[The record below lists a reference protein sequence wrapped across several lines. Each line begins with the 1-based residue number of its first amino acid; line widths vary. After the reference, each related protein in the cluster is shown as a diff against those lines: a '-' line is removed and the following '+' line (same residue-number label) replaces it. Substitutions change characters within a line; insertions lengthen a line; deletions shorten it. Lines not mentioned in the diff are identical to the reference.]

1 MDWELLESWG
11 IEKDSDPKKIC
22 EVLEERQLEF
32 LQMRRNENDSAKK
45 SEIAEELKKLEA
57 QLKQAKKEAKKQ
69 LDSSESNSVGTVSE
83 PDASGD
89 GQIAEMKKK
98 LDAIKK
104 QEEQRREEE
113 KARIEAASA
122 DDTQDTGNV
131 PTGSQPITPSPQ
143 TKPDTPTTPANRG
156 AIPVGDSKQ
165 QLQSGIVEYN
175 NGNYNAA
182 FSIFND
188 LAQKGNPEAEYY
200 VSILF
205 SKGLGTAPDNDK
217 ANFWLKKSADHR
229 YVEAQFAYAMTLLS
243 NRSGTDP
250 LSKEGMQYL
259 AKAAD
264 QDYQPALKQ
273 YVDIVLRGYHELSAI
288 RSAIK
293 YSSDRK
299 SVV

>member
-1 MDWELLESWG
+1 MG
-11 IEKDSDPKKIC
+11 
-22 EVLEERQLEF
+22 
-32 LQMRRNENDSAKK
+32 SA
-45 SEIAEELKKLEA
+45 
-57 QLKQAKKEAKKQ
+57 
-69 LDSSESNSVGTVSE
+69 
-83 PDASGD
+83 
-89 GQIAEMKKK
+89 
-98 LDAIKK
+98 
-104 QEEQRREEE
+104 
-113 KARIEAASA
+113 
-122 DDTQDTGNV
+122 
-131 PTGSQPITPSPQ
+131 PTGSQPVTPSPQ
-143 TKPDTPTTPANRG
+143 TKPDPPTAPANRG

-250 LSKEGMQYL
+250 LSKEGMRYL

-273 YVDIVLRGYHELSAI
+273 YVDIVLRGYHELPAI

-293 YSSDRK
+293 YSSRLQALLSDQYEIDAYKKKEEQLKNLLTEGKRHD
-299 SVV
+299 